1 MKKYTTKR
9 VLAGVLA
16 VMTVA
21 GPMTANVGGFLQQ
34 TAIVANAYDA
44 QVSGS
49 TAWTKD
55 TLTEGDFFESNVTLS
70 KANANTDKFNIVLT
84 VGGDSFEKVYVK
96 SDNTKTA
103 ITSGDGIEYNAG
115 TFTFEDVKSVKY
127 IATNTDST
135 PAKRLE
141 ITVSQNNTVY
151 VVSNGDSTTSDT
163 EGGSKTSAALKGL
176 AVRVAQ
182 AEYNAGT
189 KTQTIQL
196 ANYDVDETSVD
207 YNIDEPLRPYITKI
221 VYTSAL
227 QSKVVTLTGESAKE
241 QITFEA
247 LPKTD
252 ITIVAKAKL
261 GGQLAEFKPTFSSST
276 GEFTYKFKAIEG
288 RNIALENVVVNYSGE
303 DVDPVA
309 KDVQIIREADKKEA
323 DWYDLTGNNDP
334 TGAGVNVGQTITV
347 RSAYPFTI
355 EDAKLKSIKTDGTYE
370 TDDVTGVYKDGAF
383 QATFVVA
390 GDLDVKLSALP
401 TTLTYTTS
409 GTKVTANGT
418 KDGVKIIENATASSL
433 TVTKNVPVYADADKK
448 IIKKDDD
455 DKEVYTKTAIANNKS
470 VAYDKDEN
478 AFVELDFDVDK
489 NLLGRSGQ
497 TNTTDANTLYQI
509 VVTKNGS
516 DAKKKE
522 ISTVSFDEDGNLTK
536 TTFQVGTG
544 DPEEGVYPHDFTP
557 IFDPENDEGTFPKGI
572 NVALR
577 NAGKYNVQLLV
588 WGKNAAEGAK
598 ICETTFTITP
608 ATNVTESDFTM
619 LGFYKSDL
627 DENKFDLENTVNELG
642 ESVDKGDA
650 FAKYLDLKQAIKVA
664 EDEDKA
670 AAEKALKKFL
680 KDTALTVTK
689 NSSGV
694 YEVAC
699 ESNKLKTDA
708 DATVTLFAV
717 LPDGTDCEVTGTKIS
732 GEMDKVKNAGL
743 QITDDNYNVKE
754 FSIKWKLVEKAVDD
768 AILFEI
774 ADDDKDK
781 TVVVSGDDREI
792 GLKVSYA
799 DIEKAVKAHLK
810 GTNNV
815 DVSNATFK
823 YSEGAP
829 LIDDGFIDIDALNT
843 GLPTDPD
850 DGQDH
855 NEDKYYIYA
864 NVGSLETAEPLLIVI
879 GETQKTKVETVLTKT
894 KFTYGET
901 ITIDDIAFVEQGKD
915 TVIEGLAIK
924 ADADD
929 NDEFLFEDTNG
940 RPVAASENKI
950 TYSIQKINA
959 KGQLTG
965 EYVTNA
971 VGFGHLVPGKYRVT
985 LMVDDGLLDNSAD
998 YDVVQQADEDVV
1010 ANAKQRTFDITVS
1023 KRQLTPEM
1031 FIFPE
1036 DHETIEVPIVS
1047 KVAKLTD
1054 AMFNDPN
1061 QYQPTF
1067 FGVDTPKI
1075 KIVGGDSSK
1084 TAVGQYAVSLG
1095 VVDDTAADKKWTDL
1109 YTGSA
1114 SVPWFAVDE
1123 AAITEDQAALLANVD
1138 FEFVLDKDE
1147 SYKADNIYKDK
1158 NGVQIHAQVQ
1168 LVDKTSDPDE
1178 YGNHKILTNTQFN
1191 KLKIAKYGFVY
1202 EKKDVL
1208 KDLKNTEAD
1217 IAKAEEYLQVGIG
1230 NTPTNTHSKDTYAIS
1245 GINSVVSTVEDYIWI
1260 RPYLIT
1266 EAGQVIYG
1274 EARRLDFQTVAN
1286 QVINPQLGELAL
1298 VQKDDNIYYYA
1309 YASKVTKDEAGYRT
1323 ATPDKFGVVLSRTG
1337 NYATYDPDIEK
1348 LFNANDDV
1356 DAGAYDPITGKV
1368 GFIDTTAFADDK
1380 EKMAYYN
1387 ELKKAYSVT
1396 VDNRDAQSDAVKGTK
1411 YTEDECGTLVR
1422 ITDSLSRV
1430 YVRTYVDFGNGLV
1443 VYSAPTAHDSAS
1455 SILATKFS
1463 LETDEVADAGNG
1475 TTYKVQATRAEAPG
1489 AFSELLE
1496 LTSMANY
1503 TQKFDKITLDADDV
1517 AAFGLIL
1524 DADGKVYK
1532 SSFDK
1537 YQFLIGKGFTQYLTE
1552 KDAKA
1557 KTDAGVVSYG
1567 AATSWK
1573 EDKISARAYLKYMG
1587 IDVYGNVLYANGD
1600 LDDSGI

>member
-1 MKKYTTKR
+1 
-9 VLAGVLA
+9 
-16 VMTVA
+16 
-21 GPMTANVGGFLQQ
+21 MTANVGGFLQQ

-70 KANANTDKFNIVLT
+70 KANANTDKFDIKLT
-84 VGGDSFEKVYVK
+84 VGGDSFEKVYLK

-103 ITSGDGIEYNAG
+103 ITAGDGIEFDG
-115 TFTFEDVKSVKY
+115 TFTFKDVKSVKY

-151 VVSNGDSTTSDT
+151 VVSNGDSTTSDR

-182 AEYNAGT
+182 ADYDAAT

-196 ANYDVDETSVD
+196 GNYPVDETSVD
-207 YNIDEPLRPYITKI
+207 YIIDEALRPYITKI

-227 QSKVVTLTGESAKE
+227 QSKVVTLSGESAKE

-261 GGQLAEFKPTFSSST
+261 GGDLEDFKPTFSSST
-276 GEFTYKFKAIEG
+276 GEFTYKFKAIQNRQIGLSQVAVNLDVEDG
-288 RNIALENVVVNYSGE
+288 ENVE
-303 DVDPVA
+303 AEA
-309 KDVQIIREADKKEA
+309 KDVQIIRAADKKEA
-323 DWYDLTGNNDP
+323 DWYDLSGGNDP
-334 TGAGVNVGQTITV
+334 TGAGVAVGQTITV

-370 TDDVTGVYKDGAF
+370 TDDVTGIYKDGAF

-390 GDLDVKLSALP
+390 GALDVTLSALP

-418 KDGVKIIENATASSL
+418 KDGVKIIENATASAL
-433 TVTKNVPVYADADKK
+433 TVTKNVPVYADSAKT

-470 VAYDKDEN
+470 IAYDKDEN

-489 NLLGRSGQ
+489 NLLGLSGA
-497 TNTTDANTLYQI
+497 TNTTAAETLYQI

-522 ISTVSFDEDGNLTK
+522 ISIYSVDKNGDPIVDKCTY
-536 TTFQVGTG
+536 QVGTG
-544 DPEEGVYPHDFTP
+544 DPQVVDAFDDFEP
-557 IFDPENDEGTFPKGI
+557 IIDEDFNPVKGI
-572 NVALR
+572 NLALR

-619 LGFYKSDL
+619 LGFYKGDL
-627 DENKFDLENTVNELG
+627 DENKFDLENTVDENG
-642 ESVDKGDA
+642 DPVAKGDA
-650 FAKYLDLKQAIKVA
+650 FAKYLDLKKAIKVA
-664 EDEDKA
+664 EDEDKP

-680 KDTALTVTK
+680 KETALTVTK

-699 ESNKLKTDA
+699 ESTKLKTDA

-781 TVVVSGDDREI
+781 TVVESAGVEEI
-792 GLKVSYA
+792 GLQVSFA
-799 DIEKAVKAHLK
+799 DIEKAVKDHLK
-810 GTNNV
+810 GTNDV
-815 DVSNATFK
+815 DVTNATFK

-843 GLPTDPD
+843 GLPVDPD
-850 DGQDH
+850 DDQEH
-855 NEDKYYIYA
+855 NGDKYYIYA

-879 GETQKTKVETVLTKT
+879 GQTQKTKVETVLTKT
-894 KFTYGET
+894 QFTYGET

-929 NDEFLFEDTNG
+929 NDEDLFEDTNG
-940 RPVAASENKI
+940 AAVAATPNKI
-950 TYSIQKINA
+950 SYSIQKFDA
-959 KGQLTG
+959 KGKLTDTYIPN
-965 EYVTNA
+965 E
-971 VGFGHLVPGKYRVT
+971 VGFGNLVPGKYRVT
-985 LMVDDGLLDNSAD
+985 IIVDDGLIDNSLDYEVVAKAD
-998 YDVVQQADEDVV
+998 DDVV

-1054 AMFNDPN
+1054 AMFNDPQ
-1061 QYQPTF
+1061 QYQPKF
-1067 FGVDTPKI
+1067 FGVDSPKI

-1095 VVDDTAADKKWTDL
+1095 VVDDTTTGKKWTDL

-1123 AAITEDQAALLANVD
+1123 AAIVEAALLANVG
-1138 FEFVLDKDE
+1138 FEFDLD
-1147 SYKADNIYKDK
+1147 ADNIYKDK

-1168 LVDKTSDPDE
+1168 LVNTAEQDNN
-1178 YGNHKILTNTQFN
+1178 GNDKILTNSQYS

-1208 KDLKNTEAD
+1208 KDLKNTEED
-1217 IAKAEEYLQVGIG
+1217 IAKAEEYLQIGIG
-1230 NTPTNTHSKDTYAIS
+1230 NNPTNTHNSETYAIS
-1245 GINSVVSTVEDYIWI
+1245 GINSVVKTVEDYIWI

-1266 EAGQVIYG
+1266 EAGQVKYG

-1286 QVINPQLGELAL
+1286 QVINPQLGELAM
-1298 VQKDDNIYYYA
+1298 VQKDDSIYYYA
-1309 YASKVTKDEAGYRT
+1309 YASKVTKDKAGYRT

-1337 NYATYDPDIEK
+1337 NYADPTYEGANVT
-1348 LFNANDDV
+1348 NATIKGRV
-1356 DAGAYDPITGKV
+1356 EAAYDPVTGKL
-1368 GFIDTTAFADDK
+1368 GFVDTSDFADDK
-1380 EKMAYYN
+1380 NAMAYYN

-1455 SILATKFS
+1455 SILATKFN
-1463 LETDEVADAGNG
+1463 LVTDEVADGGNG
-1475 TTYKVQATRAEAPG
+1475 TTYKVQASRAEAPV

-1496 LTSMANY
+1496 LTSLANY

-1557 KTDAGVVSYG
+1557 KTEAGVVSYG

-1573 EDKISARAYLKYMG
+1573 QDKISARAYLKYMG
-1587 IDVYGNVLYANGD
+1587 IDVYGNVLYANEALND
-1600 LDDSGI
+1600 PRN